1 MNEFENLFVF
11 TRGVANLL
19 CLLSSCE
26 IETAGGRR
34 LVILR
39 RGSLTI
45 DLNRCSVNFSWWAL
59 MDSSPAN

>member
-1 MNEFENLFVF
+1 MKEFANLFVF
-11 TRGVANLL
+11 ARGVANLR
-19 CLLSSCE
+19 LLRSCE
-26 IETAGGRR
+26 IETEGGRR
-34 LVILR
+34 PVISL